1 MAKSHLDSDRRAYMR
16 LLDPEALA
24 KIHRLELVA
33 RGLVEGFVSGRHRS
47 PYKGFS
53 VEFAE
58 HRQYVPGDDLRDLD
72 WRVYAKS
79 DRYYIK
85 QYIEETNLR
94 SVILLDA
101 SGSMRYTGQEAARHD
116 GRRLSKFEYGRF
128 LAASLVHLMINQQ
141 DAVGLVTFDTAIRRY
156 IPSRARISHLRVVL
170 KELVGTEPGQESDL
184 APVFH
189 DIAERIHRRGLVV
202 VISDL
207 FDDPREILNALHHFR
222 YRKHEVLL
230 LHVMAEEELTFP
242 FDRWSQFRDLE
253 LPIRRV
259 QLDPR
264 SVRAAYLEHLR
275 DFIEEIRAG
284 CGRMDVDYVQLSTR
298 HSFAVALAR
307 YLASR
312 RMRTK
317 AVPNK

>member
-1 MAKSHLDSDRRAYMR
+1 MR

-24 KIHRLELVA
+24 KIHRLELLA
-33 RGLVEGFVSGRHRS
+33 RGVVEGFVAGRHQS

-58 HRQYVPGDDLRDLD
+58 HRQYVPGDDTRNLD
-72 WRVYAKS
+72 WRVYGKS

-85 QYIEETNLR
+85 QDIEEPNLR
-94 SVILLDA
+94 AVILLDA
-101 SGSMRYTGQEAARHD
+101 SGSMRYTGHQAARHD
-116 GRRLSKFEYGRF
+116 GRALSKFEYGQL
-128 LAASLVHLMINQQ
+128 LAASLAHLMINQQ
-141 DAVGLVTFDTAIRRY
+141 DAVGLVTFDTQIRRY
-156 IPSRARISHLRVVL
+156 IPSRARVSHLRVL
-170 KELVGTEPGQESDL
+170 LQELVNTVPGDESGL

-189 DIAERIHRRGLVV
+189 DIAERAHRRGLIV

-207 FDDPREILNALHHFR
+207 FDDPQEILSALHHFR

-242 FDRWSQFRDLE
+242 FDRWSMFRDLE
-253 LPIRRV
+253 LDARRV

-264 SVRAAYLEHLR
+264 SVRAEYLGRVRE
-275 DFIEEIRAG
+275 FIRQIEVG
-284 CGRMDVDYVQLSTR
+284 CGQMDVDYVALSTKR
-298 HSFAVALAR
+298 SFDVALAHH
-307 YLASR
+307 LASR

-317 AVPNK
+317 GLGNR